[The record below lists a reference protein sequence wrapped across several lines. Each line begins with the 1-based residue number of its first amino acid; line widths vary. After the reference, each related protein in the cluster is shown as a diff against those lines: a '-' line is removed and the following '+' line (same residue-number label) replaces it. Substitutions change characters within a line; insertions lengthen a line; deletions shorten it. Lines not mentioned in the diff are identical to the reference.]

1 MNYIEI
7 YGGNNMNRVN
17 MKEYYDIF
25 KNVLSIAEESK
36 KEYDVKFKELDT
48 DGDGFVKF
56 DLSKIDVDDLLVKGK
71 KKELF
76 DYLNSLD
83 YEIVKILYVIMYI
96 GRDSSCA
103 EEDGSYN
110 YVRTREWFDERGWN
124 KDKCAEVEQ
133 MLGKVYFVEYLKAG
147 FEKLD
152 MQI

>member
-1 MNYIEI
+1 
-7 YGGNNMNRVN
+7 MNRVN

-25 KNVLSIAEESK
+25 KDVLSIAEESK

-110 YVRTREWFDERGWN
+110 YVRTRE
-124 KDKCAEVEQ
+124 
-133 MLGKVYFVEYLKAG
+133 
-147 FEKLD
+147 
-152 MQI
+152 